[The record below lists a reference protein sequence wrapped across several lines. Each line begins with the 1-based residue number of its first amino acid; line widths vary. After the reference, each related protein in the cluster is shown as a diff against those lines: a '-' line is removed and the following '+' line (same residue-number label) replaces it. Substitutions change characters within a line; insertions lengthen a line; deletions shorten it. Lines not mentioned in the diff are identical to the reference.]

1 MTTPRRGLLFHF
13 THVDNLPAIA
23 ANGLLCDRSSTS
35 RGLLATDIDTIV
47 ERTLPFVFTD
57 RNAVIDYAKFGTRI
71 DDLDDFVDWPLMEAR
86 YWNNT
91 PTDPDRMARRM
102 AEFLV
107 HRRVPWEAFIEL
119 AARTAEDAAR
129 AQASLAKVNADGVV
143 QVRQDWYF

>member
-1 MTTPRRGLLFHF
+1 MGNVPTYDGGQDRVIYLL
-13 THVDNLPAIA
+13 TDVDRIIGRNL
-23 ANGLLCDRSSTS
+23 R
-35 RGLLATDIDTIV
+35 
-47 ERTLPFVFTD
+47 FVLTD
-57 RNAVIDYAKFGTRI
+57 RNAVSAYARFSDEI
-71 DDLDDFVDWPLMEAR
+71 DDLSNFVDWPLMEGQW
-86 YWNNT
+86 WNNT
-91 PTDPDRMARRM
+91 PTEPDRRSRRM

>member
-1 MTTPRRGLLFHF
+1 
-13 THVDNLPAIA
+13 
-23 ANGLLCDRSSTS
+23 
-35 RGLLATDIDTIV
+35 
-47 ERTLPFVFTD
+47 
-57 RNAVIDYAKFGTRI
+57 
-71 DDLDDFVDWPLMEAR
+71 MEAR